1 MSPDHVIKGTYSS
14 NEAAQPTEPSACPA
28 DWTLLGN
35 INTWTRPWVE
45 DRRKLCPLHT
55 HNSLSRE
62 WIQAEM
68 TPGQTILSPKALGS
82 LKSLR
87 QSRASDAC
95 VMAHLEPSTCSRVT
109 RAGTERWETSTVPS
123 WGCRLGA
130 LRVTGG
136 RGHPE
141 SRGSRTHLAQPWTG
155 SGKLGEREGRSDTVQ
170 VRHSA
175 QNGLHGGKGVMLR
188 CRPGEGS
195 VHAPALP
202 WMAGPLSS
210 STLQRCSS

>member
-55 HNSLSRE
+55 HNSSSRAR
-62 WIQAEM
+62 IQAEM

-95 VMAHLEPSTCSRVT
+95 VMAHLDDRSLDCALWTSS
-109 RAGTERWETSTVPS
+109 AGSLMACPNSAIQALNPVSGCRWEAHSLHP
-123 WGCRLGA
+123 RPLG
-130 LRVTGG
+130 
-136 RGHPE
+136 
-141 SRGSRTHLAQPWTG
+141 
-155 SGKLGEREGRSDTVQ
+155 
-170 VRHSA
+170 
-175 QNGLHGGKGVMLR
+175 
-188 CRPGEGS
+188 
-195 VHAPALP
+195 
-202 WMAGPLSS
+202 
-210 STLQRCSS
+210 

>member
-28 DWTLLGN
+28 DWILLGN

-55 HNSLSRE
+55 HNSSSRE

-109 RAGTERWETSTVPS
+109 RAGTERWKTSTVPS

-136 RGHPE
+136 GDIQSQEAAGLTWHNRGLGLGSWGREKAGQTQCTERAPWGQ
-141 SRGSRTHLAQPWTG
+141 RGDAKMQAR
-155 SGKLGEREGRSDTVQ
+155 
-170 VRHSA
+170 
-175 QNGLHGGKGVMLR
+175 
-188 CRPGEGS
+188 
-195 VHAPALP
+195 
-202 WMAGPLSS
+202 
-210 STLQRCSS
+210 